1 MSSIFD
7 NEVLQ
12 MNFVPFCIPKVYYVD
27 ITDLTVNKFIII
39 KTKLKKII
47 KKCLCVYKCTYK
59 WGK

>member
-1 MSSIFD
+1 MISIFN

-12 MNFVPFCIPKVYYVD
+12 MNFVPFCIPKVNYVD
-27 ITDLTVNKFIII
+27 ITVNKFIII
-39 KTKLKKII
+39 KTKLKQII